1 MNPPQNPISDVIK
14 QAIPDQRGIRLP
26 EIFSQAGTMMMMS
39 YFGMKLYSLVQDKDN
54 TIADLESKGIAA
66 DRAQI
71 VYMAYVAAMAA
82 GIFFISFSRRA
93 SYKAQI
99 GLAFLAFVVVT
110 EVMFSQ
116 DDQMAMFKN
125 LSIAGG
131 LMIAMD

>member
-1 MNPPQNPISDVIK
+1 MNLPPNPVSDAIK
-14 QAIPDQRGIRLP
+14 QAIPNQRGMKLP

-39 YFGMKLYSLVQDKDN
+39 YFGMKLYSLVQDKDSA
-54 TIADLESKGIAA
+54 IEDLESKGIAA
-66 DRAQI
+66 DKAQI
-71 VYMAYVAAMAA
+71 VYMAYIAAMAA

>member
-14 QAIPDQRGIRLP
+14 KAIPDQRGIVLP
-26 EIFSQAGTMMMMS
+26 ELFSQAGTIMMMS
-39 YFGMKLYSLVQDKDN
+39 YFAMKLYNLVQDKDSA
-54 TIADLESKGIAA
+54 IADLESKGIEA

-71 VYMAYVAAMAA
+71 VYLAYVAAMAA
-82 GIFFISFSRRA
+82 GIFFITFSRRA

>member
-1 MNPPQNPISDVIK
+1 MNLPPNPISDVVK
-14 QAIPDQRGIRLP
+14 QAIPNQRGIVLP

-39 YFGMKLYSLVQDKDN
+39 YFGMKLYGLLQDKDSAV
-54 TIADLESKGIAA
+54 ADLESKGIPE

-99 GLAFLAFVVVT
+99 GLAFLAFVVLT

-116 DDQMAMFKN
+116 DDQTTMLKN